1 MFVDIGSW
9 FVDETWFGLIY
20 LKLLKALQ
28 ISPILVSILV
38 LLRKLI
44 CDNLC
49 RVTRQKNDL

>member
-38 LLRKLI
+38 LLRKII

-49 RVTRQKNDL
+49 WVTRQKNDL